1 MCLESIIHVY
11 CCKCLNIWQIIG
23 LQGRKGLGPFLFA
36 LWVKILKLS
45 EVSKETEV
53 KHFFFHLGR
62 FVGVMSWVLKG
73 TSSEWIRTQL
83 RAPWVQPAPIIYAIP
98 WTCNV
103 LLFFFFFILKRPKRD
118 ASNRNILFKST
129 LIQVIY
135 LKKSTT

>member
-53 KHFFFHLGR
+53 KHFFFSPWQICGCYELGFEGNKFRVNQNSAQSSMGPASTYHLCH
-62 FVGVMSWVLKG
+62 SLNL
-73 TSSEWIRTQL
+73 QC
-83 RAPWVQPAPIIYAIP
+83 AA
-98 WTCNV
+98 
-103 LLFFFFFILKRPKRD
+103 FFFFFILKRPKRD
-118 ASNRNILFKST
+118 ASTRNILFKST

>member
-1 MCLESIIHVY
+1 MCLESVIHVY
-11 CCKCLNIWQIIG
+11 CCKCPNIWQIIG

-36 LWVKILKLS
+36 FWVKILKLS
-45 EVSKETEV
+45 EVSKETKV

-83 RAPWVQPAPIIYAIP
+83 RVPWVQPAPIIYAIP

-103 LLFFFFFILKRPKRD
+103 LFFFFFFSFLKGQKEM
-118 ASNRNILFKST
+118 LQ
-129 LIQVIY
+129 LEIY
-135 LKKSTT
+135 FLRVH

>member
-53 KHFFFHLGR
+53 KHFFFTLADL
-62 FVGVMSWVLKG
+62 WVLWVG
-73 TSSEWIRTQL
+73 FWREQVQSESELSSELHGSSQHL
-83 RAPWVQPAPIIYAIP
+83 SFMPFLELAM
-98 WTCNV
+98 CC
-103 LLFFFFFILKRPKRD
+103 FFFFFSFLKGQKEM
-118 ASNRNILFKST
+118 LQ
-129 LIQVIY
+129 LEIY
-135 LKKSTT
+135 FLRVH